1 MYRFHLVCPV
11 CGKVSETIHDKDV
24 PQPHVDCVNCL
35 MGHLD
40 VVEMK
45 VVAVENIELM
55 KEEKCPYGA
64 DKCAFA
70 TPKSKRRLVA

>member
-1 MYRFHLVCPV
+1 
-11 CGKVSETIHDKDV
+11 
-24 PQPHVDCVNCL
+24 